1 MKKTVIIILG
11 PTAIGK
17 TSLSITIANHY
28 KTEIISADSRQIFKE
43 LSIGTAIP
51 DSQQLNTV
59 KHHLV
64 QNHSIHEYY
73 NASNF
78 EMEALEIINSIFTK
92 KDLVV
97 MTGGS
102 MLYIDTFCNGI
113 DDLPTIDPE
122 IRKNVINKFEEEGI
136 ESIRHELKK
145 IDPEY
150 YQHVDLK
157 NYKRILHALEV
168 YYMTGKKY
176 SSFRSNTKKERD
188 FGIIKIGLNI
198 DRKTLHERINAR
210 VDKMIEEGLI
220 EEARNLI
227 KHKHLNS
234 LNTVGYKE
242 LFDYFDEK
250 ISLPEAIDL
259 IKRNTRR
266 YARKQLTWFNR
277 DTEIDWFTPDQLE
290 EIIQHIDS
298 KLISDVRN
306 SHLL

>member
-1 MKKTVIIILG
+1 MKKYVVIILG

-17 TSLSITIANHY
+17 TSLSISIANHY

-59 KHHLV
+59 KHHMV

-78 EMEALEIINSIFTK
+78 EIEALECCNSIFAK
-92 KDLVV
+92 KEIIV

-122 IRKNVINKFEEEGI
+122 IRQNVINTFEQEGI

-150 YQHVDLK
+150 YQLVDLK

-176 SSFRSNTKKERD
+176 SSFRRNTKKERD
-188 FGIIKIGLNI
+188 FDIIKIGLNM
-198 DRKTLHERINAR
+198 DRKSLHARINNR
-210 VDKMIEEGLI
+210 VDKMMNDGLLQ
-220 EEARNLI
+220 EARNLI
-227 KHKHLNS
+227 DFKHLNS

-242 LFDYFDEK
+242 LFDFFDEK
-250 ISLPEAIDL
+250 ISLNEAIDL

-277 DTEIDWFTPDQLE
+277 DTDICWFSPDQIE
-290 EIIQHIDS
+290 EIIQYIDS
-298 KLISDVRN
+298 RVFSNVIN
-306 SHLL
+306 S

>member
-1 MKKTVIIILG
+1 MKKTVVIILG

-51 DSQQLNTV
+51 DSRQLNTV
-59 KHHLV
+59 KHHLI

-78 EMEALEIINSIFTK
+78 EIEALEIINAIFTS
-92 KDLVV
+92 KDIAV

-122 IRKNVINKFEEEGI
+122 IRKNVIKKFDEQGI
-136 ESIRHELKK
+136 ESLRHELKK
-145 IDPEY
+145 IDPDY
-150 YQHVDLK
+150 YQLVDLK
-157 NYKRILHALEV
+157 NHKRILHALEV

-188 FGIIKIGLNI
+188 FNIIKIGLNI
-198 DRKTLHERINAR
+198 DRKSLHERINVR

-227 KHKHLNS
+227 PYKHLNS

-250 ISLPEAIDL
+250 ISLHEAIEL

-277 DTEIDWFTPDQLE
+277 DAEIGWFTPDQTE
-290 EIIQHIDS
+290 EIIQHIDA
-298 KLISDVRN
+298 KLIS
-306 SHLL
+306 